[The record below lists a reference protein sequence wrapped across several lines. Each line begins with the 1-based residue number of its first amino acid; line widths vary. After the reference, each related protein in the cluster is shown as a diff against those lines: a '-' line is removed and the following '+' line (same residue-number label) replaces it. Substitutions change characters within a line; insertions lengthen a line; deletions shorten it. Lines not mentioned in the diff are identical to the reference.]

1 MITLLDVVFACAA
14 LALLAAVLVLLVE
27 VVLALT
33 TRSRRSVARGSRPPV
48 AVLIPAHNEES
59 VISGAIRSILPQLSG
74 TDQLVVVAD
83 NCSDKTGEIASN
95 EGARVVVRL
104 DPARVG
110 KGYALDF
117 GVRNLRPS
125 SPEVVIVIDADCQA
139 APGAIDTL
147 ARACASTS
155 RPAQALYLMHVV
167 PNSHPGTRLAQFAWV
182 IKNHVRPLG
191 LQRLDLPCQLMG
203 TGMAFPWAVL
213 ANAEL
218 ATGDIVEDLKLG
230 ISCARAGAPPL
241 FCPDA
246 LVTGTFPTSPE
257 GMRVQR
263 TRWEHGHLGMILNE
277 VPRLLFESFT
287 NANPRLMALALDLS
301 IPPLALLALL
311 IGAVWLGSLLLYA
324 SADAALPFILSTAAL
339 LMFAIAMSSAWV
351 GYGRNT
357 LPLGD
362 LAYAA
367 AYSLTKIP
375 LYLKFLVARETVWV
389 RSKRDGEQSK

>member
-1 MITLLDVVFACAA
+1 LITLLDVIFACAA
-14 LALLAAVLVLLVE
+14 LALLAAVVVLLVE

-33 TRSRRSVARGSRPPV
+33 TRSRRSLVRGRRPPI

-59 VISGAIRSILPQLSG
+59 VISGAIRSILPQLSD

-83 NCSDKTGEIASN
+83 NCSDKTGEIASD

-125 SPEVVIVIDADCQA
+125 RPEVVIVIDADCQV

-147 ARACASTS
+147 ARACASSS
-155 RPAQALYLMHVV
+155 RPVQALYLMHVV

-191 LQRLDLPCQLMG
+191 LLRLDLPCQLMG

-246 LVTGTFPTSPE
+246 LVTGTFPTSRE

-263 TRWEHGHLGMILNE
+263 TRWEHGHLGMMLKE
-277 VPRLLFESFT
+277 APRLLFESFT

-311 IGAVWLGSLLLYA
+311 LGAVWLASLLLYVTTELG
-324 SADAALPFILSTAAL
+324 LPLALSTAAV
-339 LMFAIAMSSAWV
+339 LMLMITVFLSWLR
-351 GYGRNT
+351 YGRQT
-357 LPLGD
+357 LSLGD
-362 LAYAA
+362 LAYATV
-367 AYSLTKIP
+367 YSTAKIP
-375 LYLKFLVARETVWV
+375 LYVKFLFSRQTAWV
-389 RSKRDGEQSK
+389 RSKRDGDGSR